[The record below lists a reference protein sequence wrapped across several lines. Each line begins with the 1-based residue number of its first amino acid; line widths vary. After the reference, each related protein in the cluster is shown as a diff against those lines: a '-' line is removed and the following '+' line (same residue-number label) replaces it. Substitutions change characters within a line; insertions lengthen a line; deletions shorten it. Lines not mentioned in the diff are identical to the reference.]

1 MPGYIKAVQ
10 TIADDQT
17 EVATK
22 TQQLLDSEEIDVG
35 EITKFE
41 VTTFGANKFLI
52 TILYDSLREL
62 RSLLKSFGLKAVA
75 PSKRLN
81 FKRTLVATMG
91 FVSSLA
97 EKSKDVGN
105 NITAKLGFALVF
117 KPKLSTKLNTKIG
130 FKTIAFS
137 WKVPII
143 NKSLAKTAGLKLA
156 WAASYNGVPIA
167 PLV

>member
-1 MPGYIKAVQ
+1 MAGYIKAVQ

-22 TQQLLDSEEIDVG
+22 TQLLLDAEEIDST

-62 RSLLKSFGLKAVA
+62 RSLVKSFGLKIVT
-75 PSKRLN
+75 PSKKLA
-81 FKRTLVATMG
+81 FKRTLSVTMG
-91 FVSSLA
+91 FVSTLT

-137 WKVPII
+137 WAVPII
-143 NKSLAKTAGLKLA
+143 NRNLTKATGLKVA
-156 WAASYNGVPIA
+156 WAALYNGVPIT
-167 PLV
+167 L